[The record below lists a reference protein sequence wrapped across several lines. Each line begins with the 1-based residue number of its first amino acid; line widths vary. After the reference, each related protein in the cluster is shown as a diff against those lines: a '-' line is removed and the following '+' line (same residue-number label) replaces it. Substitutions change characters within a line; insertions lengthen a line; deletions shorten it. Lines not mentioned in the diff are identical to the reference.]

1 MNKKIIENSI
11 NCNMIIFNK
20 KIKNFQIFF
29 KEFLKRKNKHALIR
43 KFNTTSNEKKIMV
56 TQLLKNIKTLINLFP
71 LYCRGK
77 DCTREKKKKLKELG
91 PVRGRTQR

>member
-1 MNKKIIENSI
+1 MNFIVKKFSYIIQIDKVDDMNKKIIENSI

-43 KFNTTSNEKKIMV
+43 KFNTTSNEKK
-56 TQLLKNIKTLINLFP
+56 
-71 LYCRGK
+71 
-77 DCTREKKKKLKELG
+77 KLWS
-91 PVRGRTQR
+91 PNF